1 MTRYERMKRYF
12 DAYVESASPAK
23 AERMAFEMKTGADHF
38 VVDPFQKPGPLND
51 MEIFGFERSLDFS
64 PVSAITIDDLLR
76 RDKQR
81 ETDGFWKK
89 IRIGRLVKVSAGGQK
104 IKVVPSTVEEKL
116 LHDRDFK
123 PQEDSAG
130 GVGDEEEGEVI
141 GEEEAKEEGEGG
153 NAGPGQG
160 DGGEHE
166 LGNELYE
173 IGKMIGERLELPN
186 LKKKGKRRAVDR
198 YTYDLTDMHRGS
210 GQVLDKRATLKR
222 VVKTNLLLGNIPDVS
237 NINPADFVIGPQD
250 KMYRTLSREKDY
262 EYQALVFFIRD
273 YSGSMDGLRTQVVV
287 AQHVH
292 IYAWLLYQYKGRVET
307 RFVLHD
313 TEAKEVPNFYE
324 YQRRKVAGG
333 TMVSS
338 AYKYVNEQIR
348 KSSLYRDYN
357 IYVFQGTDGDDWD
370 HEGKQAIPLLEEL
383 LNYVNRMGITV
394 VKPSDI
400 DTELEKYIK
409 ASGLLE
415 SKKQLLRMHALAERA
430 NDDQIIEGIK
440 KLVSE
445 G

>member
-1 MTRYERMKRYF
+1 
-12 DAYVESASPAK
+12 
-23 AERMAFEMKTGADHF
+23 
-38 VVDPFQKPGPLND
+38 
-51 MEIFGFERSLDFS
+51 
-64 PVSAITIDDLLR
+64 
-76 RDKQR
+76 
-81 ETDGFWKK
+81 
-89 IRIGRLVKVSAGGQK
+89 
-104 IKVVPSTVEEKL
+104 
-116 LHDRDFK
+116 
-123 PQEDSAG
+123 
-130 GVGDEEEGEVI
+130 
-141 GEEEAKEEGEGG
+141 
-153 NAGPGQG
+153 
-160 DGGEHE
+160 
-166 LGNELYE
+166 
-173 IGKMIGERLELPN
+173 
-186 LKKKGKRRAVDR
+186 
-198 YTYDLTDMHRGS
+198 
-210 GQVLDKRATLKR
+210 
-222 VVKTNLLLGNIPDVS
+222 
-237 NINPADFVIGPQD
+237 
-250 KMYRTLSREKDY
+250 
-262 EYQALVFFIRD
+262 
-273 YSGSMDGLRTQVVV
+273 MDGLRTQVVV